1 MSTDSQSPEPQ
12 SPDPDWWRLPKI
24 MDIKIRRVRYEP
36 AKYKFIKSAYGAYRE
51 AIEFVVT
58 YDGDF
63 QTSRA
68 LSPIL
73 FVGAVPVGES
83 EPLEENRIRFL
94 AFHPEQ
100 LEKDAPIFVG
110 WPGMPELQEET
121 GFRYELRD

>member
-12 SPDPDWWRLPKI
+12 SPDPDRWQLPKI
-24 MDIKIRRVRYEP
+24 IDIKIRRVRYEP
-36 AKYKFIKSAYGAYRE
+36 AKYKFVKSAYSEYHQ
-51 AIEFVVT
+51 AIELVVT
-58 YDGDF
+58 YEGEF

-73 FVGAVPVGES
+73 LVGEVPVGES
-83 EPLEENRIRFL
+83 EPLEGNRIRFL

-110 WPGMPELQEET
+110 WPGMPELQEKT
-121 GFRYELRD
+121 DFRYELRD